1 MKRLSS
7 SMRYFM
13 CVFSAIAVSTW
24 MQSTTRAQESSISP
38 FTLVGLGPGDPELL
52 TLRAIKV
59 IESADVVFCRD
70 RNVPMLGDQLK
81 GKELHFDY
89 WRLFPFYGQS
99 EDSIKP
105 EQLNEFRET
114 QTKRIEFVNLVRAAV
129 AAGKKVAV
137 LDMGDPM
144 VFGPSAWTLEEF
156 ADLNPKVVPG
166 VSAFNAANA
175 ALRRSV
181 TNGKHTKSVTLT
193 AGDRIGAHD
202 NIEQLS
208 VHQNSMVLFTMRT
221 EFREFIEKLSV
232 NYPADTPLAVVQHA
246 GDSNLEKV
254 IESTVGTALNDIR
267 ADELPFDYM
276 IYVGSFLDQKY

>member
-1 MKRLSS
+1 MKRFSS
-7 SMRYFM
+7 TIRYLI
-13 CVFSAIAVSTW
+13 CVFSAIAVTTW
-24 MQSTTRAQESSISP
+24 MQSKTRAQESSISP

-59 IESADVVFCRD
+59 IEKADVVFCRD
-70 RNVPMLGDQLK
+70 RNVQMLGDHLK

-114 QTKRIEFVNLVRAAV
+114 QNKRIEFVNLVRAAV

-166 VSAFNAANA
+166 LAP
-175 ALRRSV
+175 
-181 TNGKHTKSVTLT
+181 
-193 AGDRIGAHD
+193 
-202 NIEQLS
+202 
-208 VHQNSMVLFTMRT
+208 SMQPMQRCG
-221 EFREFIEKLSV
+221 
-232 NYPADTPLAVVQHA
+232 VV
-246 GDSNLEKV
+246 
-254 IESTVGTALNDIR
+254 
-267 ADELPFDYM
+267 
-276 IYVGSFLDQKY
+276 